1 MGIYKQPGKWECGP
15 FALKHAL
22 LMHGILASEW
32 EIGRFAGTSREG
44 TDEKQLDGAARHF
57 GCKLPTVREHEP
69 EAARRELMAYLRKRV
84 PCLLCVDEW
93 DHWVAVVHA
102 EKKQF
107 VLLDSE
113 KPEVIV
119 VVDWPR
125 LRKLWVYHENSEEP
139 ARTLYDLHPLLP
151 TRRVP
156 TRARFSL
163 ERAHLLRQP
172 EYHRLAGLWDVYV
185 EDLIAICR
193 PHERQGGKSVALGEF
208 LRRHSEL
215 LEEQLEEWH
224 GRIDRV
230 AARQIV
236 KRMRFVADT
245 YGMVVRQ
252 SDEKRTLSAVSMIL
266 ALWAAGEFGIE
277 PLYRKV
283 PVRKIR

>member
-32 EIGRFAGTSREG
+32 EIGRLAGTSPAG
-44 TDEKQLDGAARHF
+44 TDEAQLELAARHF
-57 GCKLPTVREHEP
+57 GCELPTIRKHE
-69 EAARRELMAYLRKRV
+69 AQTARRELIAVLRKRI

-93 DHWVAVVHA
+93 DHWVTVVHA
-102 EKKQF
+102 EKNQF

-113 KPEVIV
+113 KSEVIV

-125 LRKLWVYHENSEEP
+125 LRRLWVYHDGAEEP
-139 ARTLYDLHPLLP
+139 ARTLYDLHPLLAK
-151 TRRVP
+151 RRVL

-163 ERAHLLRQP
+163 ERARLLRQP
-172 EYHRLAGLWDVYV
+172 EYQRLAELWDVYV
-185 EDLIAICR
+185 EDLVAICR
-193 PHERQGGKSVALGEF
+193 PDERQGGRSVALNEF

-215 LEEQLEEWH
+215 LQEQLEKWH
-224 GRIDRV
+224 GRDNR
-230 AARQIV
+230 AAAGQILE
-236 KRMRFVADT
+236 RMRFVAET
-245 YGMVVRQ
+245 YGLVVRQ
-252 SDEKRTLSAVSMIL
+252 SEEKRTLAAVSMIL

-277 PLYRKV
+277 PLFRKV